1 MPETGGDKDEIGNA
15 TWITFA
21 KEWLKL
27 GDEAEQSTG
36 GHGASQPERRLGPGM
51 SAAWKSVAGQ
61 AGLRGLGIRGTPW
74 LLLGIALQSWRSVPG
89 GAPLKTPTDRWAFE
103 VW

>member
-1 MPETGGDKDEIGNA
+1 MVQERIHAASAGFRVPHEGAEDYDSNRCRRRAEAAKDEIGKA

-36 GHGASQPERRLGPGM
+36 ATGRRGPEVGGPACPQPGKVGRAGGPP
-51 SAAWKSVAGQ
+51 
-61 AGLRGLGIRGTPW
+61 GLGIRGTPW
-74 LLLGIALQSWRSVPG
+74 LL
-89 GAPLKTPTDRWAFE
+89 E
-103 VW
+103 

>member
-1 MPETGGDKDEIGNA
+1 VPETGKDEIGNA

-36 GHGASQPERRLGPGM
+36 GHGASRPGGWGPGM

-74 LLLGIALQSWRSVPG
+74 LLL
-89 GAPLKTPTDRWAFE
+89 E
-103 VW
+103 